1 MRVDLIALTLLVAL
15 GVTAV
20 KASRSRWDAL
30 VLALLSGLWM
40 LVNKGFEGPVIWT
53 FDQSHGLTGSD
64 FVGLAG
70 LAIAG
75 VSLLQPWLR
84 RSAARQPTRS
94 TRLR

>member
-20 KASRSRWDAL
+20 RAYRSRWDAV
-30 VLALLSGLWM
+30 VLALLSLLWM

-53 FDQSHGLTGSD
+53 FDRYHGLTATD
-64 FVGLAG
+64 FVGVAG

-75 VSLLQPWLR
+75 VSLVRPRLR
-84 RSAARQPTRS
+84 RSLARRIN
-94 TRLR
+94 